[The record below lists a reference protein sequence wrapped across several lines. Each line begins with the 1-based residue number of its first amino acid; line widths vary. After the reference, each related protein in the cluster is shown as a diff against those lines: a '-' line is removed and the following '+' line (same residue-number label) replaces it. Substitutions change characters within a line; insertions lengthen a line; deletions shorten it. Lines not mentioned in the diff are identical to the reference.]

1 MQTTKDL
8 QSCNLNASCGIVPP
22 FPLGERNALLIRS
35 VKSAFALLLTRVTE
49 LWQAERMKKEKMKH
63 YQITEELFFM
73 LARYHLLGQEDERE
87 EIETLLQSKVDAM
100 INRSLYSQYKT
111 ADNPAEQEKVRQEYL
126 DRKGYFPSFRW

>member
-1 MQTTKDL
+1 
-8 QSCNLNASCGIVPP
+8 
-22 FPLGERNALLIRS
+22 
-35 VKSAFALLLTRVTE
+35 
-49 LWQAERMKKEKMKH
+49 MKH

-87 EIETLLQSKVDAM
+87 EIEMLLQSKVDAM

-111 ADNPAEQEKVRQEYL
+111 ADSPAEQEKARQEYL

>member
-8 QSCNLNASCGIVPP
+8 QSCNLNAFCGIVPP
-22 FPLGERNALLIRS
+22 FYPVGRNALLIRS

-49 LWQAERMKKEKMKH
+49 LWQVERMGKEKMKQ

-87 EIETLLQSKVDAM
+87 EIEMLLQSKVDAM

-111 ADNPAEQEKVRQEYL
+111 ARQN
-126 DRKGYFPSFRW
+126 RKRQGRNT